1 MSGNPSLLLLGMLL
15 VTSMSS
21 PLEAQRDARRGSAGG
36 DPTSVGEAVDS
47 PAEEVWRTR
56 AGEVDQRSMDRPS
69 FVSGKVLMD
78 DGSSLPGPV
87 TVNLVCQGSVRQ
99 QAATFGDGDFSL
111 ELDFDLKSM
120 DASVSGNEPSPK
132 EGQKELRKE
141 NSDVGVIVLQRLDEV
156 SGLTVSF
163 TTLRAPKGNISKA
176 IKELKKAVKAFP
188 EFAAAW
194 YLLGTSRLALK
205 KESEARDS
213 FDRAIEA
220 DPNYVNPFL
229 ALAGLEM
236 QTENWPEVT
245 RLCET
250 VIALNPHI
258 VEAQYLNAVAGLN
271 LKKLDSAQASIE
283 KVQAAGPSQFLAGSH
298 YILGAVLA
306 EKHQYDSAAR
316 EFQLFLQTSPGEPI
330 ESQLKQTL
338 MEWEELGLIKSAGVS
353 ESASN

>member
-132 EGQKELRKE
+132 EGQKELRK
-141 NSDVGVIVLQRLDEV
+141 
-156 SGLTVSF
+156 
-163 TTLRAPKGNISKA
+163 PKGNISKA